1 MRRSLYEVLAVCLVL
16 LLVGCAMTTA
26 EDALKNV
33 DLSQKQD
40 KACVRQCLN
49 TYSKCI
55 GGSEA
60 WHPDTLASV
69 SKVCASALKL
79 CADTCE

>member
-1 MRRSLYEVLAVCLVL
+1 MKIRLHEVLAICLVL
-16 LLVGCAMTTA
+16 LLAGCAMTTA

-40 KACVRQCLN
+40 KACIRQCLN
-49 TYSKCI
+49 THSKCI
-55 GGSEA
+55 GSSEA

-69 SKVCASALKL
+69 SKVCASTLKL

>member
-1 MRRSLYEVLAVCLVL
+1 MDKSILIFAMVL
-16 LLVGCAMTTA
+16 LVGGCAMTTA

-69 SKVCASALKL
+69 SKVCASSLKL
-79 CADTCE
+79 CVDTCD

>member
-1 MRRSLYEVLAVCLVL
+1 MDKSILIFVMVL
-16 LLVGCAMTTA
+16 LVGGCAMTTA

-69 SKVCASALKL
+69 SKVCASSLKL
-79 CADTCE
+79 CVDTCD